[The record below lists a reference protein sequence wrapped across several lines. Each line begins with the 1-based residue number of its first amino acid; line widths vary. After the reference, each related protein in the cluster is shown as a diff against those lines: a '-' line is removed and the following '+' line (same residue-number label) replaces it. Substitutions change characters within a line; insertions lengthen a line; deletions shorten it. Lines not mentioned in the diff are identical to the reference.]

1 MRKLQESENTMPKL
15 CQAIDRITNILNTA
29 NPLIRVLPFN
39 CPSSNETKNV
49 ISDTFFLLYILTGL
63 FQIVYTF
70 YRPTAKISKSF

>member
-49 ISDTFFLLYILTGL
+49 ISDTFLLL
-63 FQIVYTF
+63 
-70 YRPTAKISKSF
+70 